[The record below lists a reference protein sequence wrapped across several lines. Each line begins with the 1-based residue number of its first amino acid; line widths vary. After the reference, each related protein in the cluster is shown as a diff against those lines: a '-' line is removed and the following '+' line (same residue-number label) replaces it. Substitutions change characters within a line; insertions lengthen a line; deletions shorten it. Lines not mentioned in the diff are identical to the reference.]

1 MNKDGTMK
9 HLFKP
14 ERFYGVL
21 LFLGTLLAVKLLWF
35 IVEVT
40 WLPSSGIDHIEERGG
55 KSLYYRTRLT
65 SPEAETPPPSKP
77 SRPVKPVGS
86 IKDIKLLGIY
96 HASDMTVVTVLYK
109 GKTKVL
115 ATGEKINGFVLEG
128 AGSSFAL
135 FGKNGKNYQVDLL
148 KQHSSRN
155 GSTIRDLSSPSGEAE
170 VSSTPKGEIVDAGDH
185 RIVDRSLVE
194 HYANANNMKDIMK
207 DIGIADEKEGNA
219 LKGFRVTF
227 VRRNT
232 PFAKLGLRRGD
243 IIKAINGQEINSY
256 SAAMSVY
263 NNINKMENLTLTIKR
278 GKEEMELEYEIN

>member
-14 ERFYGVL
+14 ERFYGLL

-35 IVEVT
+35 IVEVV
-40 WLPSSGIDHIEERGG
+40 WLPSSGKDHIEERGG
-55 KSLYYRTRLT
+55 KSLYYRTKLT
-65 SPEAETPPPSKP
+65 SPESAVPIVKKPLPSP
-77 SRPVKPVGS
+77 KPVGS

-96 HASDMTVVTVLYK
+96 HASDATVVTVLYK

-115 ATGEKINGFVLEG
+115 AQGEVVNGFTLET
-128 AGSSFAL
+128 AGSDYAL
-135 FGKNGKNYQVDLL
+135 FGKHGKSYRVDLL
-148 KQHSSRN
+148 RKQNTANRSS
-155 GSTIRDLSSPSGEAE
+155 IRPVLFSKKRKDSSMAE
-170 VSSTPKGEIVDAGDH
+170 GEIVDAGDH
-185 RIVDRSLVE
+185 RIVDKNLIQ
-194 HYANANNMKDIMK
+194 HYAGNMQEIMK
-207 DIGIADEKEGNA
+207 NIGIVEVKDGQA

-243 IIKAINGQEINSY
+243 IIKAVNGQEINTY
-256 SAAMSVY
+256 SAAMNVY
-263 NNINKMENLTLTIKR
+263 KHINEMENLTLTIKR